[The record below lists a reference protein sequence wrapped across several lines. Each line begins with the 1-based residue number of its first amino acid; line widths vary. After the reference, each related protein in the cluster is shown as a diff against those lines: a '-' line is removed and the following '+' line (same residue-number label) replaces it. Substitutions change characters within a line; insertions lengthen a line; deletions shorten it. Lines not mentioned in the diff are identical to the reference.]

1 MNSKDIRKCF
11 KRATSAVKHGTL
23 GALSGL
29 AGAVLLGG
37 RGYCCRQTPRKRT
50 ITSSK
55 NRLFGGFLFVG
66 KR

>member
-23 GALSGL
+23 GALGGL

-37 RGYCCRQTPRKRT
+37 AGIAAAKRRE
-50 ITSSK
+50 
-55 NRLFGGFLFVG
+55 NER
-66 KR
+66 